1 MKYLKSFF
9 GTLILFLL
17 VLLITTP
24 VIVVALL
31 SGLVSLWFL
40 FGEIIALPMSILI
53 VIKLAVSDKLDWVLG
68 LMSAASDVYKRQIG
82 LSMKTRSEKKTRE
95 NLRKAL
101 KC

>member
-24 VIVVALL
+24 VIAVTLL
-31 SGLVSLWFL
+31 SGFVSLWFL
-40 FGEIIALPMSILI
+40 FGEIIALPITILA

-68 LMSAASDVYKRQIG
+68 LMSAAFD
-82 LSMKTRSEKKTRE
+82 E
-95 NLRKAL
+95 
-101 KC
+101 

>member
-17 VLLITTP
+17 VLLITIP
-24 VIVVALL
+24 VIAVALL

-40 FGEIIALPMSILI
+40 FGEIVALPMSILI

-68 LMSAASDVYKRQIG
+68 LMSAAFD
-82 LSMKTRSEKKTRE
+82 E
-95 NLRKAL
+95 
-101 KC
+101 

>member
-24 VIVVALL
+24 VIAVTLL
-31 SGLVSLWFL
+31 SGFVSLWFL
-40 FGEIIALPMSILI
+40 FGEIVALPMSILI

-68 LMSAASDVYKRQIG
+68 LMSAAFD
-82 LSMKTRSEKKTRE
+82 E
-95 NLRKAL
+95 
-101 KC
+101 

>member
-24 VIVVALL
+24 VIAVALL

-40 FGEIIALPMSILI
+40 FGEIVALPITILA

-68 LMSAASDVYKRQIG
+68 LMSAAFD
-82 LSMKTRSEKKTRE
+82 E
-95 NLRKAL
+95 
-101 KC
+101 

>member
-40 FGEIIALPMSILI
+40 FGEIIALPITILI
-53 VIKLAVSDKLDWVLG
+53 VIKLAVSDKVDWILR
-68 LMSAASDVYKRQIG
+68 LMSAAFD
-82 LSMKTRSEKKTRE
+82 E
-95 NLRKAL
+95 
-101 KC
+101 